1 MSHPAMIF
9 AAGLGTRMGE
19 LTRDRPKPLLEV
31 LGRPLIDRTLD
42 LAREAGVPRVVVN
55 THAHAAM
62 LAAHLAKTAPDAL
75 ISHESELLETGG
87 GLRRALPLLAA
98 DTVFTLNTDV
108 IWSRPNPLQLLLRA
122 WDPARMDAL
131 LCLIPLEATRTHR
144 EHGDFSRA
152 EDGSLERRGGA
163 ATAPFVYGGAQLIR
177 TEAAAVFPEGHFSLN
192 AIWDRLIEAGRL
204 HGVVH
209 PGPWI
214 DVGRPEGLA
223 EAETFLGRQDRVRQ
237 CS

>member
-1 MSHPAMIF
+1 LPSRRQALLSATSAAGLGASPAGPRASGACIAQGLVRLPARTGARGAAADRCRGTGMSHPAMIF

-19 LTRDRPKPLLEV
+19 LTRDRPKPLREV

-75 ISHESELLETGG
+75 ISHEPELLETGG

-108 IWSRPNPLQLLLRA
+108 
-122 WDPARMDAL
+122 
-131 LCLIPLEATRTHR
+131 
-144 EHGDFSRA
+144 
-152 EDGSLERRGGA
+152 
-163 ATAPFVYGGAQLIR
+163 
-177 TEAAAVFPEGHFSLN
+177 
-192 AIWDRLIEAGRL
+192 
-204 HGVVH
+204 
-209 PGPWI
+209 
-214 DVGRPEGLA
+214 
-223 EAETFLGRQDRVRQ
+223 
-237 CS
+237 